1 MNCRSAESLFSSYI
15 EDEISQVERRNLE
28 AHLMGCRRCSVAM
41 RDVRATVSILER
53 MPLVEPSA
61 HFDEDV
67 YAKIRSGEGLRPS
80 FAEWVREALSP
91 ARLRPLYLAGA
102 GACAVVAAFLI
113 SPLGQGWMRSPPSAP
128 ALMSAS
134 RTREP
139 AKVEAVAPPAAPT
152 TQTVAERTAPAAAPV
167 PTSPRGAGSVVA
179 SASGPTPAA
188 RDSILDG
195 GIPRQRYKDEI
206 INDQFYLESGRQG
219 QDPSIVPVNETKDDG
234 VYIIF

>member
-41 RDVRATVSILER
+41 RDVRATMTVLER

-67 YAKIRSGEGLRPS
+67 YAKIRSGEGLSPS
-80 FAEWVREALSP
+80 LAEWARELLLP
-91 ARLRPLYLAGA
+91 ARLRPFYLAGA

-113 SPLGQGWMRSPPSAP
+113 SPVGHGWMRPNP

-134 RTREP
+134 RTQEP
-139 AKVEAVAPPAAPT
+139 ARAETVAPPSATAA
-152 TQTVAERTAPAAAPV
+152 QIVAQRTDSAPASGTA
-167 PTSPRGAGSVVA
+167 SQRAGSVVA
-179 SASGPTPAA
+179 SVSRPTATV

-195 GIPRQRYKDEI
+195 GVPRQRYKDEI

-219 QDPSIVPVNETKDDG
+219 QDPTVVPVNETQDDG

>member
-1 MNCRSAESLFSSYI
+1 MNCRSAEALFSSYI

-41 RDVRATVSILER
+41 RDVRATMTILER
-53 MPLVEPSA
+53 MPLVVPSA

-67 YAKIRSGEGLRPS
+67 YAKIRSGEGLSPS
-80 FAEWVREALSP
+80 FAEWARELVSP

-113 SPLGQGWMRSPPSAP
+113 SPVGHGLMRQAP
-128 ALMSAS
+128 ALTSA
-134 RTREP
+134 TRVEP
-139 AKVEAVAPPAAPT
+139 APRIVVAPPSVAAGE
-152 TQTVAERTAPAAAPV
+152 TVAQRPAPV
-167 PTSPRGAGSVVA
+167 PSSGITSQRVGSVVA
-179 SASGPTPAA
+179 SASSPAPA
-188 RDSILDG
+188 MRDSILDG
-195 GIPRQRYKDEI
+195 GAPRQRYKDEI

-219 QDPSIVPVNETKDDG
+219 QDASVVPVNETQDDG

>member
-15 EDEISQVERRNLE
+15 EDEISQVERRDLE
-28 AHLMGCRRCSVAM
+28 AHLLGCRRCSVAM
-41 RDVRATVSILER
+41 RDVMATMSILQKE

-67 YAKIRSGEGLRPS
+67 YARVRSGEGLRPS
-80 FAEWVREALSP
+80 FAELARELVSP
-91 ARLRPLYLAGA
+91 ARLRPIYLAGA
-102 GACAVVAAFLI
+102 GACAVAAAFLI
-113 SPLGQGWMRSPPSAP
+113 SPMGHVWMRPAGALSSATQ
-128 ALMSAS
+128 
-134 RTREP
+134 TREP
-139 AKVEAVAPPAAPT
+139 APSVTVAPPAIST
-152 TQTVAERTAPAAAPV
+152 TQTVAEQAAPASGTASSKAV
-167 PTSPRGAGSVVA
+167 GSVVA
-179 SASGPTPAA
+179 SVSRDTPAV

-206 INDQFYLESGRQG
+206 INDRFFLESGRQG

>member
-61 HFDEDV
+61 HFDEEV
-67 YAKIRSGEGLRPS
+67 YAKIRSGEGLHPG
-80 FAEWVREALSP
+80 FGEWVREALSP
-91 ARLRPLYLAGA
+91 ARWRALYLAGA
-102 GACAVVAAFLI
+102 GACAVIAAFLV
-113 SPLGQGWMRSPPSAP
+113 SPAGHGWMMRSGP
-128 ALMSAS
+128 ALVSAS
-134 RTREP
+134 RTQETARGI
-139 AKVEAVAPPAAPT
+139 AAAPPAAPV
-152 TQTVAERTAPAAAPV
+152 TQTVAERTASAPAPGVA
-167 PTSPRGAGSVVA
+167 SSRRAGSVVA
-179 SASGPTPAA
+179 SVSAPAAAA

-219 QDPSIVPVNETKDDG
+219 EDPSVVPDNETKDDG